1 MHKVNRVLICSV
13 PDSTDLA
20 TIKQNIREKLIHRP
34 QTSNHPGKTE
44 IDTIKHNLRSKFTIT
59 DGHDTTHPV

>member
-1 MHKVNRVLICSV
+1 MTNH
-13 PDSTDLA
+13 DSIDLA
-20 TIKQNIREKLIHRP
+20 TIKQNIREKLIHQP
-34 QTSNHPGKTE
+34 QTCTHQGKTE